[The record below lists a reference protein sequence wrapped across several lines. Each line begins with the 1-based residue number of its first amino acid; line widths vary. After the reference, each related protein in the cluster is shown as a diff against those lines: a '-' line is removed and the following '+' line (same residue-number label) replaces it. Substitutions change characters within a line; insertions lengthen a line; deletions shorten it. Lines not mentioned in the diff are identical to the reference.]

1 MISIFVTFFSISTIF
16 ILFNVLPY
24 LTWTLSLCVYSQF
37 YSKWYCISYFFLH
50 QVSLPRYILII
61 CINDT
66 LCNVTCVVLVT
77 THFFISNAFFYLTF
91 SLTELQMLLRCR
103 LINISIII
111 VRHFLYLL
119 YLCPCIGQ
127 FINLS
132 RIYVI
137 YFSFLSSFALWLI
150 D

>member
-1 MISIFVTFFSISTIF
+1 MFYHISHEHSCYAC
-16 ILFNVLPY
+16 ILNFTQNDTAY
-24 LTWTLSLCVYSQF
+24 H
-37 YSKWYCISYFFLH
+37 IFFLH
-50 QVSLPRYILII
+50 WVSLPRYILII
-61 CINDT
+61 CIHDT

-137 YFSFLSSFALWLI
+137 YFSFLSSFAL
-150 D
+150 

>member
-1 MISIFVTFFSISTIF
+1 MFYHISHEHSHYAC
-16 ILFNVLPY
+16 ILNFTQNDTAY
-24 LTWTLSLCVYSQF
+24 H
-37 YSKWYCISYFFLH
+37 IFFLH
-50 QVSLPRYILII
+50 WVSLPRYILII
-61 CINDT
+61 CIHDT

-119 YLCPCIGQ
+119 YLCPCIDSGQ
-127 FINLS
+127 FISYLCDLFFIFIFICIMIN
-132 RIYVI
+132 R
-137 YFSFLSSFALWLI
+137 LI
-150 D
+150 S